1 MTHYILRRLLIMVP
15 LLFGISVVSYG
26 IITFAPG
33 DPALLLADPEQ
44 ITAEQLAAARESL
57 GLDDPLPVRYVKTMK
72 SLFLGDLRSFRT
84 RQPVLEMIVDRMP
97 TTLTLGMLAILFG
110 FTFGITIGVLQALK
124 PYSKLDDLGTFLSL
138 VGFAVPNFWL
148 ALMLILLFAV
158 RLGWLPV
165 SGIRPVGSTSWN
177 PIEMAP
183 HLVLPTIVLGSGLM
197 ASIARYTRSSML
209 EALDQDYVLAARAKG
224 LPERLVIIRHA
235 LRNSMLPVIT
245 LLGFYV
251 PFLIGGAAVVETIF
265 ALPGVGRLALDS
277 VFIRDYPVILSV
289 NVMGAVAVLLGN
301 LLSDIG
307 YAVVDPRIRLR

>member
-1 MTHYILRRLLIMVP
+1 VTHYILRRLLIMVP